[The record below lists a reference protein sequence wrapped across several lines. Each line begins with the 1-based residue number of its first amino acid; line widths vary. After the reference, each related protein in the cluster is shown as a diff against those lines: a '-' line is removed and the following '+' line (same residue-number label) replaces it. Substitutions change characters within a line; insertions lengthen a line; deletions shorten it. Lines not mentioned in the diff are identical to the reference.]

1 MKTQYLVKEY
11 EKVREDSV
19 EFQRYRL
26 EAEIEKKRF
35 AYENAL
41 YEQRM
46 AQKHMREFWE
56 SIQIAALWAFG
67 AVFFPFFTLQM
78 ENVSRIIAIISWTA
92 CPFFVVWA
100 LICFVYTLGK
110 IKFGFCYRGRKRALE
125 QEDIFVGQ
133 KALELHKLEVELN
146 KYAEKWEEVSL
157 EERRTKEEDPE
168 SERQI
173 EERQQQM
180 RIHTIQVQLNRL
192 RKESKNLKIQVENLT
207 REESILTEKEQ
218 RHRRLLIGSLLG
230 EGIGIIL
237 LGMPVIFVEVACSAW
252 CLLSP
257 PFVIFPALCLWF
269 HAKMELSAGDELW
282 LNRLFFRFFYENSF
296 QRRREHL
303 LENIVEK
310 QKKIEQLEQEMKT
323 LSVKKNFGVRDTL
336 KKGGKCF

>member
-26 EAEIEKKRF
+26 EADIEKKRF
-35 AYENAL
+35 DYENAL

-46 AQKHMREFWE
+46 AQKRMREFWE
-56 SIQIAALWAFG
+56 NIQIAALWAFG
-67 AVFFPFFTLQM
+67 AFFFPFFTLQM
-78 ENVSRIIAIISWTA
+78 ENVSRIIGIISWTV
-92 CPFFVVWA
+92 CPFFVIWA
-100 LICFVYTLGK
+100 VICLGYTLKK
-110 IKFGFCYRGRKRALE
+110 IKFGFSYRERKRALE

-133 KALELHKLEVELN
+133 KALELHKLEVELHE
-146 KYAEKWEEVSL
+146 YEEKWEEVSL
-157 EERRTKEEDPE
+157 KERRPEEEDPE

-207 REESILTEKEQ
+207 REESILIEKEL

-237 LGMPVIFVEVACSAW
+237 LGMPVTFIEVACSSW
-252 CLLSP
+252 CLLLP
-257 PFVIFPALCLWF
+257 PFVIFPAMCLWF
-269 HAKMELSAGDELW
+269 HAKMELSAGEELW
-282 LNRLFFRFFYENSF
+282 LNCLFLRYFYENSF
-296 QRRREHL
+296 QKRRENL

-323 LSVKKNFGVRDTL
+323 LSVKSISGCEIL
-336 KKGGKCF
+336 